1 MYIVLLTMEPLLDE
15 TYNRFVIYPIKW
27 TKVWESYKKHQQA
40 FWTAEEIDFEADS
53 SDWKK
58 LSDDERYFI
67 SNILSFFAGSDGIVF
82 ENISINFIEE
92 IKIPEVRAY
101 YGWQAA
107 METIHSETYA
117 LMIETYI
124 KDATEKNRILNGIK
138 ELPGVKK
145 KADWALKWLN
155 KDISFQERLVAFT
168 IVEGIFFSGSFCAIF
183 WLKYV
188 KGLMTKALGKSN
200 ELIAR
205 DESLHTEFGVL
216 LYSYIVNRL
225 SHNTINEMFTTAV
238 EIEEEFICESF
249 SCSLIGINA
258 DKMKTY
264 IKFQADRLLQ
274 QLGYPKIYNAE
285 CPFDFMDTISLDGK
299 SNFFE
304 QRVTDYNRPEQIV
317 DKTLEVLDDF

>member
-1 MYIVLLTMEPLLDE
+1 MEPILE
-15 TYNRFVIYPIKW
+15 EPYNRFVIYPIRW
-27 TKVWESYKKHQQA
+27 PKVWEAYKKHQQA
-40 FWTAEEIDFEADS
+40 FWTAEEIDFAADL
-53 SDWKK
+53 SDWEK
-58 LSDDERYFI
+58 LNSNERFFI
-67 SNILSFFAGSDGIVF
+67 SSILAFFAGSDGIVF
-82 ENISINFIEE
+82 ENLSVNFIDE
-92 IKIPEVRAY
+92 IKIPEIRAY

-107 METIHSETYA
+107 METIHSETYS

-124 KDATEKNRILNGIK
+124 KDSSEKERILNGIK
-138 ELPGVKK
+138 ELHGVKK

-155 KDISFQERLVAFT
+155 KDISFQERLVAFV

-200 ELIAR
+200 ELISR
-205 DESLHTEFGVL
+205 DESLHTDFGIL

-225 SHNTINEMFTTAV
+225 SDEIIQEMFKTAV

-249 SCSLIGINA
+249 SCNLIGINA
-258 DKMKTY
+258 DKMKIY
-264 IKFQADRLLQ
+264 IKFQADRILQ
-274 QLGYPKIYNAE
+274 KLGYSKIYNVE

-304 QRVTDYNRPEQIV
+304 QRVTDYNRPEQID
-317 DKTLEVLDDF
+317 DKTLELLEDF